1 MILVKVLG
9 IENHQVLECVGYYYS
24 FFLKVKEHCMAKVT
38 ELQQELDKKIEAE
51 KSSFVN
57 GGSQSTIKTME
68 QQCQITGMH
77 NF

>member
-1 MILVKVLG
+1 
-9 IENHQVLECVGYYYS
+9 
-24 FFLKVKEHCMAKVT
+24 MAKVT

-57 GGSQSTIKTME
+57 GSSESTIVTME

-77 NF
+77 NLKFVCPFRSRS